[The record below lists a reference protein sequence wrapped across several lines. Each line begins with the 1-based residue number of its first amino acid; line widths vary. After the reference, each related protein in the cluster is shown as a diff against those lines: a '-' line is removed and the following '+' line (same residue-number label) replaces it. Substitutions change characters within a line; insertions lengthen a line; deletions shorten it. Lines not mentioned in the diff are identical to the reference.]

1 MTTESEE
8 VGTGRRQKRVI
19 RTRRRLKAAALDVFS
34 AKSVDAATV
43 EEITAKADPGKGTLH
58 QHFEDKE
65 EISIAPL
72 RRVFVRSLAVSIG
85 G

>member
-1 MTTESEE
+1 MKTESEE
-8 VGTGRRQKRVI
+8 VGTDRRQKRVI

-43 EEITAKADPGKGTLH
+43 EEITAKADLGKGTLH

-65 EISIAPL
+65 EISITPL
-72 RRVFVRSLAVSIG
+72 RRVFVRSLVTFLG
-85 G
+85 R